1 MNKEKKI
8 IVKNYVALLFI
19 QGANFILPL
28 IILPYLVRVLGSE
41 KYGLVMIA
49 QSVALFLTIVVDFGF
64 NISATKEVAS
74 IKDDKEKL
82 SQFYWNIVFI
92 KFVLIIVTFIILLGM
107 TYFID
112 KFKLDPLVYLFSFG
126 LVIGQAIFPTWF
138 FQGIQKMQVITIVT
152 VGAKLFFTL
161 SLFFVVFGP
170 EIMCMSQYLM
180 V

>member
-74 IKDDKEKL
+74 IKNDKEKL

-92 KFVLIIVTFIILLGM
+92 KFVLIIVTFIIILVM

-112 KFKLDPLVYLFSFG
+112 KFKLDPLVN
-126 LVIGQAIFPTWF
+126 
-138 FQGIQKMQVITIVT
+138 K
-152 VGAKLFFTL
+152 
-161 SLFFVVFGP
+161 
-170 EIMCMSQYLM
+170 
-180 V
+180 

>member
-107 TYFID
+107 TCFID

-126 LVIGQAIFPTWF
+126 LVIGQAIFQLGF
-138 FQGIQKMQVITIVT
+138 FKGYK
-152 VGAKLFFTL
+152 K
-161 SLFFVVFGP
+161 
-170 EIMCMSQYLM
+170 CK
-180 V
+180 